1 MSKRQ
6 SGDALE
12 DDFALDLTVFAE
24 SGDEDDVA
32 NNDAGGNEAA
42 DPRSSKKRKTD
53 GKSPKKKKKSHIVEN
68 VDITSLDRAS
78 QCEYIWEV
86 QKKAI
91 PSLST
96 MELEERRVPED
107 AFLDTKPF
115 ASPHTINNF
124 ASFIKF
130 GVTSYKKK
138 LVVKPSDDIQR
149 GAPVVLILTSSAIR
163 AVDVIRAMTEFQKQA
178 KVAKL
183 FAKHLKLE
191 EQIAFLNN
199 TIVNVAVGTPARVM
213 KLIEES
219 GALKLDRL
227 ELVVVDCD
235 KDKKEFT
242 IFDLLEVREYLFKFL
257 GTHFV
262 RGAKGGGVRLALY

>member
-53 GKSPKKKKKSHIVEN
+53 GKSPKKKKVCHVYRKKKSHIVEN

-219 GALKLDRL
+219 DDSVSPWSTRELKQ
-227 ELVVVDCD
+227 VP
-235 KDKKEFT
+235 
-242 IFDLLEVREYLFKFL
+242 
-257 GTHFV
+257 
-262 RGAKGGGVRLALY
+262 